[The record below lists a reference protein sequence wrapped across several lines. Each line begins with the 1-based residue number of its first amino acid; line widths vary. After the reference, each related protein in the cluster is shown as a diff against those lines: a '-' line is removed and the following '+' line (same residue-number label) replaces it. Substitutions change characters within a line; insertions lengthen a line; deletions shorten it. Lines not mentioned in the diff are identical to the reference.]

1 MTDATSA
8 KKPNTTM
15 TAIAHLGKDELPP
28 FDCTDAPVGLDPPG
42 GMDVE
47 VDPGVNVPEA
57 AVAEAEE
64 AEASAAEDAE
74 AADAEDREE
83 ATESRRVV
91 SNNEAELLTWPAT
104 RPTRS
109 LRTDGGKGGLWNV
122 GVLYGPVV
130 AGNQPVEGER
140 DVRSIP
146 GQASAPEP
154 SVVDLDVDLSSS
166 TRGIG
171 YVCHVEYLIAR
182 VGVEDVEVDE
192 FCLGPLGKIAIPCY
206 ENSRRVMKR
215 R

>member
-1 MTDATSA
+1 
-8 KKPNTTM
+8 M

-91 SNNEAELLTWPAT
+91 SNNEAELLAWPAT
-104 RPTRS
+104 RPIRS
-109 LRTDGGKGGLWNV
+109 LRTDGGKGGLRNICV
-122 GVLYGPVV
+122 GNISIAPRD
-130 AGNQPVEGER
+130 QPVERE
-140 DVRSIP
+140 
-146 GQASAPEP
+146 
-154 SVVDLDVDLSSS
+154 
-166 TRGIG
+166 
-171 YVCHVEYLIAR
+171 
-182 VGVEDVEVDE
+182 
-192 FCLGPLGKIAIPCY
+192 
-206 ENSRRVMKR
+206 
-215 R
+215 